1 MGESQRSAEP
11 SAESMSKA
19 QRQLRSRIGGLSLV
33 ANHGAD
39 NANLRAARQGF
50 LDRFLRGIDPSL
62 PEQERLKRAEVAKR
76 MYMTQLS
83 LKSSL
88 ARAQRGRARLGD

>member
-1 MGESQRSAEP
+1 
-11 SAESMSKA
+11 MSEA
-19 QRQLRSRIGGLSLV
+19 QRQLRSRIGGLSMI
-33 ANHGAD
+33 ATHGAD

-50 LDRFLRGIDPSL
+50 LDRFLRGIDQSL
-62 PEQERLKRAEVAKR
+62 PERERLERAEVAKR

-88 ARAQRGRARLGD
+88 ARARKRRRDGGQSPLGGGGTRRSRSG

>member
-1 MGESQRSAEP
+1 M
-11 SAESMSKA
+11 SMSET
-19 QRQLRSRIGGLSLV
+19 QRQLRSRIGGLSMV
-33 ANHGAD
+33 ARNGAD

-50 LDRFLRGIDPSL
+50 LGRFLGGIDPSL
-62 PEQERLKRAEVAKR
+62 PEHER

-88 ARAQRGRARLGD
+88 ARARKRRRDGGESPLNGG

>member
-1 MGESQRSAEP
+1 M
-11 SAESMSKA
+11 SMSET
-19 QRQLRSRIGGLSLV
+19 QRQLRSRIGGLSMV
-33 ANHGAD
+33 ARNGAD

-50 LDRFLRGIDPSL
+50 LGRFLGGIDPSL
-62 PEQERLKRAEVAKR
+62 PEHERLERAEVAKR

-88 ARAQRGRARLGD
+88 ARARKRRRDGGESPLNGG